1 MKRLQSG
8 KFWLKS
14 LTAAVLLFAAGFAA
28 QHLLLAWLFSPEKL
42 RQAADAAVAGTG
54 RKVRFV
60 DEGRTTVFP
69 RPTVTLKQVEI
80 TRAHGEA
87 AEIRAEEMRLGIGWG
102 SLWGE
107 PRIEKW
113 VLLRPELSLSRDAAG
128 KWNVAD
134 LLAKESRFA
143 VDRIIVEDGR
153 LLLDTPERRH
163 TLENVSLNVNNA
175 DDAQTQIKAAGR
187 LKTPLWENDAE
198 WKLQGT
204 LNRNAQGWR
213 MPELAIEGGSKWR
226 GAAFSFRFAADVA
239 WRRDSGKAR
248 FSKAALKLDIPD
260 YEMHL
265 NAESPALE
273 ADGDS
278 LTAAAANAVLTAK
291 YGGAAWDGTLDAK
304 NIGVWPDRASA
315 EQIGLKGSRKT
326 DATHTA
332 FTLDTPLAWRKGGWE
347 MPSAKLT
354 TRMENAAGN
363 PRPRLISELEGVWT
377 YSKGA
382 WQGSMKGQLDREA
395 VSITAGYTPAE
406 SGAHP
411 ARLTAKLQLDKLIL
425 TPYLENLP
433 EGAAAYPSWLQK
445 SGAPEIEADISVNTL
460 QTAQLEINRLSTR
473 LLADKNRIVLP
484 DFRAELYN
492 GSTEGGISMA
502 NTSPPTYHL
511 QQYARN
517 ISIRPLMQDLLRY
530 GSISGSGDAEID
542 ITAQGG
548 DRAALTRT
556 LAGTLEL
563 NLAQGTWLGINLNQA
578 LQNLLGNRPVK
589 TDAQS
594 VTPFEQFTIS
604 SVIRKGIGRHEK
616 AELRSE
622 NLRVELTGNTDFN
635 TMTLNEQLKL
645 YPAGGDGSPVPLN
658 IRGKPDNPSVTIDY
672 KSLTE
677 GLDTAEE
684 KQQALARALRE
695 QWQWLNAPKTAKTQE
710 RPSESAASTKLKPV
724 PPAKP

>member
-1 MKRLQSG
+1 MRRLQSG
-8 KFWLKS
+8 KFWLKC
-14 LTAAVLLFAAGFAA
+14 LVGGAVLSALAFGA
-28 QHLLLAWLFSPEKL
+28 QYALLSWLFSPENV
-42 RQAADAAVAGTG
+42 RRAADGAVAGTG
-54 RKVRFV
+54 RKIRYRPEIETSVI
-60 DEGRTTVFP
+60 P

-80 TRAHGEA
+80 TRPGGAS
-87 AEIRAEEMRLGIGWG
+87 AEISIEEMRVGLSWA
-102 SLWGE
+102 SLFGT
-107 PRIEKW
+107 PSVEKW
-113 VLLRPELSLSRDAAG
+113 VFVRPELMLNRSPDG
-128 KWNVAD
+128 GWNIRD
-134 LLAKESRFA
+134 LLQKEGSLP
-143 VDRIIVEDGR
+143 VDRLIVEDGR
-153 LLLDTPERRH
+153 LLLDTGDSRH
-163 TLENVSLNVNNA
+163 TLENINLKINGA
-175 DDAQTQIKAAGR
+175 DESKTTVKAEGR
-187 LKTPLWENDAE
+187 LKTPLWAEEAE
-198 WKLQGT
+198 WKFEGT
-204 LNRNAQGWR
+204 AARLADGWQMPDLALSGRSSYEGDETNFLIGGNGSWRTGGMQLNNAR
-213 MPELAIEGGSKWR
+213 
-226 GAAFSFRFAADVA
+226 
-239 WRRDSGKAR
+239 
-248 FSKAALKLDIPD
+248 LKIDIPARNL
-260 YEMHL
+260 HL
-265 NAESPALE
+265 NAESPQIKAGE
-273 ADGDS
+273 S
-278 LTAAAANAVLTAK
+278 QFSAAAANAVLTAQ
-291 YGGAAWDGTLDAK
+291 YGGAQWDGTIAAK
-304 NIGVWPDRASA
+304 RLTLHPTVAAVEKLSIN
-315 EQIGLKGSRKT
+315 GSRKT
-326 DATHTA
+326 ALTQTA
-332 FTLDTPLAWRKGGWE
+332 FTLDTPLNWQRQGGWE
-347 MPSAKLT
+347 MPAAKLT

-433 EGAAAYPSWLQK
+433 EGTAAYPAWLQK

-502 NTSPPTYHL
+502 NTTPPTYHL

-589 TDAQS
+589 ADAQS

-635 TMTLNEQLKL
+635 TMTLNEHLKL

-710 RPSESAASTKLKPV
+710 RPSESAASTKLKPT
-724 PPAKP
+724 PPTKP